1 MHKPAGLIP
10 AGISDM
16 NTDILVSPCTSRNTN
31 NLTHTQAGSCTN
43 VKQRHEDGDI
53 LFDAP
58 LQAAGFL
65 SPAAFSIAHDA
76 CALNCNVFG
85 NGPAGYL
92 PAGLLLKQDT

>member
-53 LFDAP
+53 FFDAP

-76 CALNCNVFG
+76 CALNCNVSG